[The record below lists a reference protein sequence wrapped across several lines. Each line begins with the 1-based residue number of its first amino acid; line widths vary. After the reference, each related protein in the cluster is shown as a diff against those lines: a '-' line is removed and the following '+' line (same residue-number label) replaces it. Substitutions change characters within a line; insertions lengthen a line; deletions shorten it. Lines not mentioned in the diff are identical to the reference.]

1 MLATV
6 EDQEKTWFNFVK
18 TSNNYNLNV
27 DLLRQKTIELTNY
40 KDSLVLLTLD
50 LGITKVSYQEIFMVR

>member
-6 EDQEKTWFNFVK
+6 EDQEKYG
-18 TSNNYNLNV
+18 SI
-27 DLLRQKTIELTNY
+27 LLRPQTIIILMMSTSIELINY

>member
-6 EDQEKTWFNFVK
+6 EDQEKHG
-18 TSNNYNLNV
+18 SI
-27 DLLRQKTIELTNY
+27 LLRPQTIIILMLSTSIELTNY